1 MRRILI
7 LLLLFIVVICSGFQL
22 KKDVAKTL
30 TLGKFISKTDGFTTK
45 TDLTNARVT
54 VKVRYNGGS
63 SSTLSS
69 NGFENDCDGYYS
81 YSFTPNT
88 LGQAILDVS
97 NDGCLP
103 YFMTFE
109 VVNELDNT
117 GISNNATSLST
128 ISGNVNTANANILVN
143 QSKLVTLQ
151 TTDNDTN
158 TNTDSIITTQ
168 GTHTTTLNTI
178 YEKANDTY
186 NAVDNL
192 TVGSSTDYSTILNNI
207 WDKQN
212 DTYDNTN
219 TINNKIDRIRK

>member
-1 MRRILI
+1 MRRLSI
-7 LLLLFIVVICSGFQL
+7 LLLLFIVFVCSGFQL

-30 TLGKFISKTDGFTTK
+30 TIGKFISKTDGYTAK

-54 VKVRYNGGS
+54 VKVRYNGGA

-69 NGFENDCDGYYS
+69 NGLENECDGYYK
-81 YSFTPNT
+81 YTFTPST
-88 LGQAILDVS
+88 LGQAVIDFS

-103 YFMTFE
+103 YFVTFE
-109 VVNELDNT
+109 IVNELDNT
-117 GISNNATSLST
+117 GISNNTASLST
-128 ISGNVNTANANILVN
+128 ISSNVNTTNANILVN
-143 QSKLVTLQ
+143 QAKLITLQ
-151 TTDNDTN
+151 TVDNDTN
-158 TNTDSIITTQ
+158 TKVDSIISTQ

-178 YEKANDTY
+178 YEKSNDTY
-186 NAVDNL
+186 NAVNNL
-192 TVGSSTDYSTILNNI
+192 SIGSSADYSTILNNI

>member
-1 MRRILI
+1 MSRII
-7 LLLLFIVVICSGFQL
+7 PLFLMIIVFICSGFQL

-30 TLGKFISKTDGFTTK
+30 TVGKFVSKTDGYTAK

-54 VKVRYNGGS
+54 IKVRYNGGAP
-63 SSTLSS
+63 STLSS
-69 NGFENDCDGYYS
+69 NGWENECDGFYEYT
-81 YSFTPNT
+81 FTPNT
-88 LGQAILDVS
+88 LGQAVLDVS

-103 YFMTFE
+103 FFQVYD

-117 GISNNATSLST
+117 GILNNNTSLNT

-186 NAVDNL
+186 NAVNNL
-192 TVGSSTDYSTILNNI
+192 SIGSSTDYSEILNNI